1 MRRCLPALLLLAAF
15 AFGCGPKAEETESP
29 APPPPATMPDTT
41 TGEPDDAVMMV
52 PDITVINIDED
63 GHKTEEKVSLETMHL
78 SEWNVPFYTGEG
90 DVFDETVV
98 FTSDSSGDDIHS
110 SLTMKTEVSLE
121 DYEKHFSEA
130 LVGFSKETS
139 GPTTIFRGRNEF
151 DEPIEVHYTQ
161 GPEGGTSDVTIYKV
175 EKKI

>member
-1 MRRCLPALLLLAAF
+1 MPRFFAAVLLLTVLAV
-15 AFGCGPKAEETESP
+15 GCAPKAAEN
-29 APPPPATMPDTT
+29 APTPPPAPS
-41 TGEPDDAVMMV
+41 EPESVEPEPEDAVMTV

-63 GHKTEEKVSLETMHL
+63 GHKTEQKVSLETMHL

-110 SLTMKTEVSLE
+110 TLTMKTEVSLE
-121 DYEKHFSEA
+121 DYEAHFSKE
-130 LVGFSKETS
+130 LVGFSKEVNGT
-139 GPTTIFRGRNEF
+139 TTIFRGRNQY

-161 GPEGGTSDVTIYKV
+161 GPEGGTSDVTIKKV